1 MTLLSQAFAVL
12 VAAALLAWRARVRG
26 TPAGFRSTAVAAVF
40 AILVFV
46 TLSGSWTAWQ
56 AFRSERRANAAIPA
70 ADVATRPGASIG
82 ANVAF
87 VEWLNGKLPARAKFY
102 LRTSGADE
110 ATYQWLTYRLY
121 PRVAVQDSTAHWVV
135 FLGLTPAEAAF
146 KPGDF
151 ARVEQFAPGLLLAER
166 RE

>member
-12 VAAALLAWRARVRG
+12 VAGALLAWRARVRG
-26 TPAGFRSTAVAAVF
+26 APDGIRSAAAAAVP

-70 ADVATRPGASIG
+70 ADVAVHPGAAIG

-87 VEWLNGKLPARAKFY
+87 VEWLNWKLPPRVRFY
-102 LRTSGADE
+102 LRTTGADE
-110 ATYQWLTYRLY
+110 ATYQWLTYRLF

-135 FLGLTPAEAAF
+135 FLGLTPADAAY
-146 KPGDF
+146 KPSDF
-151 ARVEQFAPGLLLAER
+151 ARVQQYAPGLLLAER
-166 RE
+166 RG